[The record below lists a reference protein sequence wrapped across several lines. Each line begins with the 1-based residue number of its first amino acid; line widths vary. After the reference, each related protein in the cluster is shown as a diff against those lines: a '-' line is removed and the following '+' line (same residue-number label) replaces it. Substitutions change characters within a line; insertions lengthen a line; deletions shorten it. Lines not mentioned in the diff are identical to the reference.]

1 MDMPTFVEIRV
12 YGHLADSWSDWLERL
27 AIRNEPNGEV
37 VLSGL
42 LADQAAIGVP
52 MMQPDTAISTFQERS
67 SFVIIGLIPLA
78 WTILLV

>member
-42 LADQAAIGVP
+42 IADQAALLGVLNKIHALNLTLIAVHRAV
-52 MMQPDTAISTFQERS
+52 PDK
-67 SFVIIGLIPLA
+67 
-78 WTILLV
+78 